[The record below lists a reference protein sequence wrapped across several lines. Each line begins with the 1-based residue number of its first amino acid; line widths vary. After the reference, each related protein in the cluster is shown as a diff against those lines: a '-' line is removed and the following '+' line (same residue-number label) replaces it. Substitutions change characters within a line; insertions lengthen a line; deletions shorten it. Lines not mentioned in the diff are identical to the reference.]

1 MAREHEAWVTELL
14 GGLRAAERRMLHDL
28 LGRLRETVALRTGEP
43 P

>member
-1 MAREHEAWVTELL
+1 VTELL
-14 GGLRAAERRMLHDL
+14 GGLRAAERRLLHDL